1 MNSEDNLGWPK
12 VVFNIA
18 SLSLFSL
25 LYIFSCALPTHR
37 THASRLG
44 SCVLSSYMR
53 RILWLTAS
61 ERQPPRQATL
71 RLCVRH
77 SI

>member
-18 SLSLFSL
+18 SLSLFCL
-25 LYIFSCALPTHR
+25 LYIFSCALPIHR
-37 THASRLG
+37 THSASRLG

-61 ERQPPRQATL
+61 ERQPPLQATL
-71 RLCVRH
+71 RLH